1 MKIKKISA
9 LLALLEAVLLSAS
22 FSGPILAAGYAK
34 DPGYKEIETEKQAGE
49 NANSIAVDAGITA
62 SEDSEEEITELSA
75 DYEGTNDGGMIVA
88 APDALSPG
96 AFRKLAQRGLDY
108 AVEIKAPESEDVIA
122 RYVVKADE
130 AAKMRKTV
138 RLTSK
143 ALSDEVLTEVQR
155 QLGDAYIASAFYS
168 TQLFGNVLVNAFVNV
183 QIKANDALEAML
195 AQGKKPVVYKV
206 NENTGK
212 LTKYAIDAAY
222 EDGFICFDIQK
233 GDSYV
238 VSAED
243 AIGEYEVITEAPE
256 IEEEE
261 TEEVTEAAEEETAA
275 EEVTTEEA
283 AAETS
288 ASDTGDDDP
297 GESEEDSGPSEA
309 EIVARLSAEGGTE
322 NEALKQRVL
331 DYLRSETTNHKAEM
345 SFGYSYYLNE
355 RVLKDLLIEG
365 IGLDPAEYDV
375 EFTTIWG
382 GWPDYETRDDAESF
396 IERYQGNG
404 AGISTGGWFEFV
416 LYDRETKNYT
426 CFTGGGPGAVSDDL
440 LLTGEHV
447 DMAIRKD
454 LDADVERVMKL
465 DLTASG
471 WWNGKKN
478 AMEDIVLVLPI
489 SLAAADEE
497 TLCAEIVETIRGGMV
512 NDWENYNDFFA
523 PIEDVEGEP
532 EIRVE
537 YLEEGYAEVVIEGPQ
552 EYRFT
557 FGFELIFE

>member
-1 MKIKKISA
+1 
-9 LLALLEAVLLSAS
+9 
-22 FSGPILAAGYAK
+22 
-34 DPGYKEIETEKQAGE
+34 
-49 NANSIAVDAGITA
+49 
-62 SEDSEEEITELSA
+62 
-75 DYEGTNDGGMIVA
+75 
-88 APDALSPG
+88 
-96 AFRKLAQRGLDY
+96 
-108 AVEIKAPESEDVIA
+108 
-122 RYVVKADE
+122 
-130 AAKMRKTV
+130 
-138 RLTSK
+138 
-143 ALSDEVLTEVQR
+143 
-155 QLGDAYIASAFYS
+155 
-168 TQLFGNVLVNAFVNV
+168 
-183 QIKANDALEAML
+183 
-195 AQGKKPVVYKV
+195 
-206 NENTGK
+206 
-212 LTKYAIDAAY
+212 
-222 EDGFICFDIQK
+222 
-233 GDSYV
+233 
-238 VSAED
+238 
-243 AIGEYEVITEAPE
+243 
-256 IEEEE
+256 
-261 TEEVTEAAEEETAA
+261 
-275 EEVTTEEA
+275 
-283 AAETS
+283 
-288 ASDTGDDDP
+288 
-297 GESEEDSGPSEA
+297 
-309 EIVARLSAEGGTE
+309 
-322 NEALKQRVL
+322 
-331 DYLRSETTNHKAEM
+331 M